1 MLEAACL
8 FLAGER
14 LNIRGVWEAYKALR
28 LAPSPDEA
36 GSLSDFTLRL
46 QNGAEA
52 LRVASNLA
60 VYNLMQ
66 RIDKDHMEVIH
77 HCFCTEEYGTHFRC

>member
-14 LNIRGVWEAYKALR
+14 LNIRVGVWEAYKALR
-28 LAPSPDEA
+28 LAPSPGEA
-36 GSLSDFTLRL
+36 ASLSDLNLRL
-46 QNGAEA
+46 QSGAEA

-66 RIDKDHMEVIH
+66 RIDKDHMEVKQ
-77 HCFCTEEYGTHFRC
+77 HCSKLLSIMAP